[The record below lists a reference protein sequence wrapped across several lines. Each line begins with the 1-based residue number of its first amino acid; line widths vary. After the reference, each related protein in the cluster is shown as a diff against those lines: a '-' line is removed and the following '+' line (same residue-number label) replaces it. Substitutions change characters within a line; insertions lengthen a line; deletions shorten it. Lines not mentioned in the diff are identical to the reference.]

1 MGINEFGDLDA
12 DDDDRSSIGSVMS
25 LNELGRPTSLNW
37 REGSIRRHRWISRSC
52 RALQMSGPPPQ
63 PVSHP
68 FTGTLTSQLRCTQC
82 GHKVLLI
89 LPPVAILPFL

>member
-1 MGINEFGDLDA
+1 MNELDDLDGDN
-12 DDDDRSSIGSVMS
+12 DDDGSSIGSVMS

-37 REGSIRRHRWISRSC
+37 REGSFRRHRWISRSC

-82 GHKVLLI
+82 GHKVNI
-89 LPPVAILPFL
+89 FCYYGTYYA